1 VHAEAPLIKFTGTS
15 DMKCY
20 RYQFFNDS
28 LVMIVGIKVVP
39 GHQWGMDD
47 TPPAESEETV
57 LPDYWETIYGI
68 LP

>member
-1 VHAEAPLIKFTGTS
+1 
-15 DMKCY
+15 MKCY